1 MGEVM
6 TGYKSK
12 RDAALDEEG
21 MYLVHHTTPVKFN
34 CTVVDDQHPNGVPLE
49 QWGNPPAQP
58 VQEPVAKVCHD
69 LEGHIGWNPKLT
81 ELPPEGT
88 ELFTAAQP
96 EQERN
101 FCPRCGKRT
110 ADLTVIHTCT
120 PPHA

>member
-6 TGYKSK
+6 TGYSSK
-12 RDAALDEEG
+12 KAAALNK
-21 MYLVHHTTPVKFN
+21 L
-34 CTVVDDQHPNGVPLE
+34 
-49 QWGNPPAQP
+49 AQP

-96 EQERN
+96 APAGYAKKIEDLIQERDKWKAKAQPEQERN
-101 FCPRCGKRT
+101 FCSRCGKRT

-120 PPHA
+120 PPKENT